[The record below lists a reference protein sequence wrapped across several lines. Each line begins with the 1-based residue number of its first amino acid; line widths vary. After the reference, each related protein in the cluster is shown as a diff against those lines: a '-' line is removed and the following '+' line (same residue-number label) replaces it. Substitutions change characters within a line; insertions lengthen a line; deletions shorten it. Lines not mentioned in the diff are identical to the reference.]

1 MKVRAV
7 IPMENENIYKIMY
20 LRLFNAVTDAVAAL
34 EQYEVIH
41 SLRSL
46 KIAQQD
52 CEEIFISAGL
62 EPEK

>member
-1 MKVRAV
+1 
-7 IPMENENIYKIMY
+7 MENENIYKIMY

-62 EPEK
+62 ESEK